1 MSTLYAEEL
10 RVRDKGRA
18 LLVKFHAG
26 DSYEIPA
33 ELLRVES
40 PSAEVQGHGPGQ
52 EVLVVG
58 KRAVTITGVEA
69 VGSYAVKLI
78 FSDGHD
84 TGLFTWAYLAHL
96 GRNRQSLMADY
107 EQRVAKAGMSRGNA

>member
-1 MSTLYAEEL
+1 MTELYAEEL
-10 RVRDKGRA
+10 RVRDKGR
-18 LLVKFHAG
+18 LLVVRFHEG
-26 DSYEIPA
+26 DAYDIPA

-52 EVLVVG
+52 EVLVTG
-58 KRAVTITGVEA
+58 KAAVTIVGIEA

-84 TGLFTWAYLAHL
+84 TGLYTWPYLAHL
-96 GRNRQSLMADY
+96 GRNRDSLMADY
-107 EQRVAKAGMSRGNA
+107 ERRLAQAGQSRG